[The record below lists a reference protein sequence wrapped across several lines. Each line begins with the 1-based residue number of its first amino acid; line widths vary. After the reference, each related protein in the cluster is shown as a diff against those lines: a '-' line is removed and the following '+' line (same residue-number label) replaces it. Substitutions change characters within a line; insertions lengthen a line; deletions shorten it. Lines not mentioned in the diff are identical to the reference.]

1 MNHGGGSLLQGK
13 PILYGTVAGS
23 IGEGVGQGGRG
34 QHHVIVRGWDR
45 VGGDSM

>member
-23 IGEGVGQGGRG
+23 IGEGEGWGEWQDC
-34 QHHVIVRGWDR
+34 GWD
-45 VGGDSM
+45 GL